1 MTDSNKNTQMSKK
14 SNKIISKKN
23 LFNYKINS
31 QAEVNIFYNSIVHT
45 SLNNY
50 SPNSSKLG
58 SGSKWLIFL
67 L

>member
-1 MTDSNKNTQMSKK
+1 MTDWNKNTQMSKK

-31 QAEVNIFYNSIVHT
+31 QAEVNIFYYCIVHT
-45 SLNNY
+45 SLNSN

-58 SGSKWLIFL
+58 SGSK
-67 L
+67 

>member
-45 SLNNY
+45 SLNNN

-58 SGSKWLIFL
+58 SGSK
-67 L
+67 

>member
-58 SGSKWLIFL
+58 SGSK
-67 L
+67 